1 MMAFEP
7 FFQFMR
13 GIQGKLNTGGL
24 GSSHGGQNA
33 QQIAYVRQM
42 QKEMKQDGALR
53 IPLQQLDVV
62 VFDIETTG
70 FFPEQGDEIISI
82 GAIKLI
88 GGKILA
94 EQAFYSLVRYE
105 KELSST
111 IVDLTGITNE
121 QLEDAP
127 SLSDVLIRFFDFV
140 KNATLVAHHA
150 NHEKSFL
157 QSANWKLFRTP
168 FKYRIVDTSFL
179 YRIAEPDIKFVR
191 LEDFCEYH
199 NIPIVDRHHA
209 LGDAKLTAKLW
220 SIYIE
225 KVQELGC
232 VTLHDVY
239 ERMARIK

>member
-1 MMAFEP
+1 MAFEP

-13 GIQGKLNTGGL
+13 GIQGKLNNGGL
-24 GSSHGGQNA
+24 GSAHGGQNA

-42 QKEMKQDGALR
+42 QKEMKQDGALYM
-53 IPLQQLDVV
+53 PLQQLDVV

-70 FFPEQGDEIISI
+70 FFSEQGDEIISI

-88 GGKILA
+88 GGKMLA
-94 EQAFYSLVRYE
+94 EQTFYSLIRYE

-111 IVDLTGITNE
+111 IVNLTRITNE
-121 QLEDAP
+121 QLKDAP
-127 SLSDVLIRFFDFV
+127 PLSDVLVQFFGFV
-140 KNATLVAHHA
+140 QSSTLVAHHA

-179 YRIAEPDIKFVR
+179 YRIAEPDLKLIR

-199 NIPIVDRHHA
+199 NIPIVYCHHA

-225 KVQELGC
+225 KVQALGC

-239 ERMARIK
+239 VRMARIK